1 VRTVAA
7 LLLLLVLGLQ
17 SQFWFGDS
25 GYFKAAALK
34 AQLAAEERRAELQR
48 QRNRLLRGEV
58 MALTGSDAAVEAR
71 ARADLGMIKDGEVF
85 YIVTDE
91 PR

>member
-1 VRTVAA
+1 MKTVAA
-7 LLLLLVLGLQ
+7 MLLLLLLGLQ
-17 SQFWFGDS
+17 YQSWFGDS

-34 AQLAAEERRAELQR
+34 AQLQAEERRAELQK

-58 MALTGSDAAVEAR
+58 MALTESDAAVEAR
-71 ARADLGMIKDGEVF
+71 ARTDLGMIKDGEVF
-85 YIVTDE
+85 YIVTDG

>member
-1 VRTVAA
+1 MRTVAA
-7 LLLLLVLGLQ
+7 ILLLLVLGLQ
-17 SQFWFGDS
+17 YQSWFGDS
-25 GYFKAAALK
+25 GYFKATALK
-34 AQLAAEERRAELQR
+34 AQLEAEERRAELQR

>member
-1 VRTVAA
+1 MRTVAA
-7 LLLLLVLGLQ
+7 MLLLLLVGLQ
-17 SQFWFGDS
+17 YQSWFGES
-25 GYFKAAALK
+25 GHFKAAALK
-34 AQLAAEERRAELQR
+34 AQLEAEERRAELQK

-58 MALTGSDAAVEAR
+58 MALTESDAAVEAR

-85 YIVTDE
+85 YIVTDG